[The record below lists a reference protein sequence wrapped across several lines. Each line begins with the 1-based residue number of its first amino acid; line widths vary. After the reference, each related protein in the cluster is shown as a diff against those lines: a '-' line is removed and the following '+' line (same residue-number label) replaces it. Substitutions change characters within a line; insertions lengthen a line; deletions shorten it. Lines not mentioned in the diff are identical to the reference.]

1 MNAEPKHSPRLS
13 LRFRLT
19 MWFVLIFTIIQW
31 SSGAVFWLYQ
41 SASINRLFDE
51 FLAGRATEA
60 ARRIEP
66 WLPDV
71 TKERLDELASGEIL
85 LFQVDRGYIEVF
97 RPDGSTLSS
106 EHKPVFNARIS
117 DVAAAATSALP
128 LVRGSTI
135 NPQAF
140 GEEGVPIEG
149 KVAYVGVDAG
159 GRGRFVVALATSDQ
173 FVDRKMALVTRAL
186 LLTGIIGPIA
196 ASIAGW
202 FIGGIAVAPFERLRR
217 LASGLRP
224 ESVGRTLEFESSNS
238 EVARLTEE
246 LDRARQR
253 MMEGFASQERFL
265 SNVSHEIKTPIAV
278 MLLEAQTLDTEGAP
292 EHVRDFVESV
302 GEEMHR
308 LGKLVESFL
317 TLTRVRDGKGIA
329 RIMRCGVNDLVMDSA
344 EHCTPMARQHRVILS
359 PGLLATEET
368 MDASIAGEPEL
379 LRTML
384 DNLVRNAIR
393 FSPADDRVEIRASV
407 ADGHAAIVVRDF
419 GPGIPESHLATIFD
433 RFAQAGDEQRKGR
446 GHGLGLAIAQGIAEL
461 HGGRISV
468 ENCVD
473 RGCEFEIVLPLYA
486 G

>member
-1 MNAEPKHSPRLS
+1 
-13 LRFRLT
+13 
-19 MWFVLIFTIIQW
+19 
-31 SSGAVFWLYQ
+31 
-41 SASINRLFDE
+41 
-51 FLAGRATEA
+51 
-60 ARRIEP
+60 
-66 WLPDV
+66 
-71 TKERLDELASGEIL
+71 
-85 LFQVDRGYIEVF
+85 
-97 RPDGSTLSS
+97 
-106 EHKPVFNARIS
+106 
-117 DVAAAATSALP
+117 
-128 LVRGSTI
+128 
-135 NPQAF
+135 
-140 GEEGVPIEG
+140 
-149 KVAYVGVDAG
+149 
-159 GRGRFVVALATSDQ
+159 VALATSDQ

-186 LLTGIIGPIA
+186 VLTGVVGPIA
-196 ASIAGW
+196 AAIAGW

-224 ESVGRTLEFESSNS
+224 ESVGRSLEFDSSNS
-238 EVARLTEE
+238 EVSRLTEE

-265 SNVSHEIKTPIAV
+265 SNVSHEIKTPISV
-278 MLLEAQTLDTEGAP
+278 MLLEAQTLDTDGAP

-344 EHCTPMARQHRVILS
+344 EHCTPMARQHRVTLS
-359 PGLLATEET
+359 PGLLASEET

-393 FSPADDRVEIRASV
+393 FSPVDDRVEIRASV
-407 ADGHAAIVVRDF
+407 ADGSASIVVRDH
-419 GPGIPESHLATIFD
+419 GPGIPESLLTTIFD

-468 ENCVD
+468 ENCED
-473 RGCEFEIVLPLYA
+473 RGCSFEIVLPLY
-486 G
+486 GG